1 MGGNAVE
8 KVGIYEAKTH
18 FTRWIDKVAEGDSV
32 VITRHGKP
40 VAVLN
45 SYDPVHKTDL
55 TQVINELRRFRK
67 GKSKGDLSIRQMI
80 DEGRK

>member
-1 MGGNAVE
+1 ME

-32 VITRHGKP
+32 IITRHGKP

-45 SYDPVHKTDL
+45 SYGPAYKTDL
-55 TQVINELRRFRK
+55 AQVVSELRLFRK
-67 GKSKGDLSIRQMI
+67 GKSTGNLSIRQMM

>member
-1 MGGNAVE
+1 ME

-55 TQVINELRRFRK
+55 AQVVSDLRRFRK
-67 GKSKGDLSIRQMI
+67 GKSTGDLSIRQMI